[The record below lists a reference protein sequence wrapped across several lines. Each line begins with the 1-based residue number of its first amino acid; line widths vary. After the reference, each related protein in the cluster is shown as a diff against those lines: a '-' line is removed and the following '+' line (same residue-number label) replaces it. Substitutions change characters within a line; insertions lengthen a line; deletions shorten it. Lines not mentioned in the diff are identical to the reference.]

1 MLLKFINNS
10 LKQYFNSDPEVAA
23 QLQDLADQY
32 LLLKLTDVKKQFL
45 ITPTDSSI
53 VVTEY
58 KNGEDKNEITT
69 TIHSNVIALLRLGLG
84 ADYQSMLNSG
94 VLKIEGDVELA
105 NQLRAIFMRVD
116 IDWEEV
122 ASKYVG
128 DSLAY
133 QLGVFA
139 RRANNYQLRSV
150 ENLRLDVSEYLQEES
165 RITPTKV
172 EIEKFLNDVDELD
185 ADIERLEA
193 RTRRLVEACR

>member
-10 LKQYFNSDPEVAA
+10 LKQYFNIDPEVAA

-139 RRANNYQLRSV
+139 RRAKNYQLRSV

-193 RTRRLVEACR
+193 RTRRLVEACS

>member
-58 KNGEDKNEITT
+58 KNGKDKNEITT

-139 RRANNYQLRSV
+139 RRAKNYQLRSV

-193 RTRRLVEACR
+193 RTRRLVEACS

>member
-139 RRANNYQLRSV
+139 RRAKNYQLRSV

-193 RTRRLVEACR
+193 RTRRLVEACS

>member
-116 IDWEEV
+116 IDLEEV

-139 RRANNYQLRSV
+139 RRAKNYQLRSV

-193 RTRRLVEACR
+193 RTRRLVEACS

>member
-69 TIHSNVIALLRLGLG
+69 TIHSNVIASLRLGLG

-139 RRANNYQLRSV
+139 RRAKNYQLRSV

-193 RTRRLVEACR
+193 RTRRLVEACS

>member
-1 MLLKFINNS
+1 M
-10 LKQYFNSDPEVAA
+10 
-23 QLQDLADQY
+23 
-32 LLLKLTDVKKQFL
+32 
-45 ITPTDSSI
+45 
-53 VVTEY
+53 
-58 KNGEDKNEITT
+58 
-69 TIHSNVIALLRLGLG
+69 LRLGLG

-122 ASKYVG
+122 ASKCVG

-139 RRANNYQLRSV
+139 RRAKNYQLRSV

-193 RTRRLVEACR
+193 HTRRLVESCS

>member
-69 TIHSNVIALLRLGLG
+69 TIHSNVITLLRLT
-84 ADYQSMLNSG
+84 
-94 VLKIEGDVELA
+94 I
-105 NQLRAIFMRVD
+105 
-116 IDWEEV
+116 
-122 ASKYVG
+122 
-128 DSLAY
+128 
-133 QLGVFA
+133 
-139 RRANNYQLRSV
+139 RR
-150 ENLRLDVSEYLQEES
+150 
-165 RITPTKV
+165 
-172 EIEKFLNDVDELD
+172 
-185 ADIERLEA
+185 
-193 RTRRLVEACR
+193 

>member
-10 LKQYFNSDPEVAA
+10 LKQYFNIDPEVAA

-128 DSLAY
+128 DSLSY

-139 RRANNYQLRSV
+139 RRAKNYQLRSV

-193 RTRRLVEACR
+193 RTRRLVEACS